1 ATNLNFSI
9 SGGSGD
15 ADLYVKAGSAPTDS
29 SYDCRP
35 YKSGNSETCSFASPS
50 ATTYYVRVK
59 AYSSFS
65 NVSLVGD
72 YTASVPNNAP
82 TANFTFTTS
91 GLSASFSD
99 ASSDSDG
106 SIASRSW
113 NFGDGSS
120 SSSTNPS
127 HTYAAGGT
135 YTVTLTVTD
144 NDGATNSKSSNVTVS
159 GGGGGGGGSSEL
171 QNGVPVSGLSASTGN
186 DVTYTMVVP
195 AGASNLSFAISGGSG
210 DADL

>member
-1 ATNLNFSI
+1 
-9 SGGSGD
+9 
-15 ADLYVKAGSAPTDS
+15 
-29 SYDCRP
+29 
-35 YKSGNSETCSFASPS
+35 
-50 ATTYYVRVK
+50 
-59 AYSSFS
+59 
-65 NVSLVGD
+65 
-72 YTASVPNNAP
+72 
-82 TANFTFTTS
+82 TTS

-210 DADL
+210 DADLYVRAGSAPTDSSYDCRPYKSGNSETCSFASPSATTYYVRVKAYSSFSSVSLVG